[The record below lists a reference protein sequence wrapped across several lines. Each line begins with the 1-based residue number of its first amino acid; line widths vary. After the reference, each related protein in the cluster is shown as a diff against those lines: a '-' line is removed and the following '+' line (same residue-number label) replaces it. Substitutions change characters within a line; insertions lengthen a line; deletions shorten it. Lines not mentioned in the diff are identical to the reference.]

1 MQPSVSVIIPTY
13 NRSGVLRYSVESVLN
28 QTYPVSEVII
38 VDDGST
44 DDTATLIEREMREKS
59 SWRDRVRY
67 FYQPNQGQSAAN
79 NNGISKA
86 KGEWLGFN
94 ANDDLWSPWKLEWQF
109 RVIAKYHDECRL
121 CFTDAWFMNNPFLK
135 ATLFQTAGRPDGQ
148 AFGVVKDPA
157 HLIAKGQHPIWM
169 QTVIARTDLV
179 HEVGGLDESLR
190 YSEDHDFLFRMALET
205 NFCFVGMPM
214 VLIDRSPAEDRH
226 VGEARNWHKEEFCL
240 RMDQRR
246 FEKQSELSGRLSP
259 ETRKLVRQNL
269 SNIHSAW
276 ASWHIERGEYEKAV
290 TSLSAAARHGLTSR
304 LAFKTALT
312 RVAPEFMKRLV
323 VRDRQKAI
331 RYDRASWRADET
343 SGLT

>member
-1 MQPSVSVIIPTY
+1 MQPNISVIIPTY

-44 DDTATLIEREMREKS
+44 DDTAALIEREMRDKS
-59 SWRDRVRY
+59 SWRERVRY
-67 FYQPNQGQSAAN
+67 VYQSNQGQSAAN
-79 NNGISKA
+79 NAGISKA
-86 KGEWLGFN
+86 TSEWLGFN

-109 RVIAKYHDECRL
+109 RVLAKYRDDCRL
-121 CFTDAWFMNNPFLK
+121 CFTDAWFMNNPFMK
-135 ATLFQTAGRPDGQ
+135 ATLFQTAGRTDGQ

-179 HEVGGLDESLR
+179 HAVGGLDEALR

-226 VGEARNWHKEEFCL
+226 VGASRNWHKEEFCL
-240 RMDQRR
+240 QMDQRR
-246 FEKQSELSGRLSP
+246 FEKQLELGGRLSP
-259 ETRKLVRQNL
+259 ETRKLVRQNV

-276 ASWHIERGEYEKAV
+276 ASWYIERGEIEKAV
-290 TSLSAAARHGLTSR
+290 TSLSEAARYGLTSR
-304 LAFKTALT
+304 LALKWALT
-312 RVAPEFMKRLV
+312 QVAPQLMRRFVLH
-323 VRDRQKAI
+323 DRQKAI
-331 RYDRASWRADET
+331 RYDRASWQADET
-343 SGLT
+343 SGSI